1 MLSCTRKASAFS
13 NGCSEQA
20 PGRGLADSLGEIF
33 AVSIPGHHQ
42 SPILNVHGRP
52 DFLQPAPAR
61 AAWHDRLPGAAFSIG
76 VHAVLLLGVI
86 AITKGEGERV
96 PRPRTSLTYAP
107 VSLAVPVA
115 TLPTPREPARLAV
128 RKIEPLP
135 KPPAPVPAE
144 DARRIVEPSEP
155 VKPIPAAP
163 TVVADV
169 VELPPAVTP
178 TVQKPP
184 EPAVRVGAFE
194 AVNASRPRARETA
207 AVMPA
212 GFGDASPRGAVR
224 ALPAAAVAAGGFDR
238 ETAPPPAVVTTVAPA
253 GAFGDSSIEILFKP
267 KPRYTNEAEALG
279 IQGTVVLE
287 VEFTASNDVRVL
299 RVVRTLGHGLDE
311 SAIRAAEQIRF
322 KPARRQG
329 VAIDSRVT
337 VQIEFRL
344 S

>member
-1 MLSCTRKASAFS
+1 M
-13 NGCSEQA
+13 
-20 PGRGLADSLGEIF
+20 
-33 AVSIPGHHQ
+33 SIPGHHQ
-42 SPILNVHGRP
+42 SPTLNVHGRP
-52 DFLQPAPAR
+52 DFLQPTSAPS
-61 AAWHDRLPGAAFSIG
+61 AWHDRFPGAALSIG
-76 VHAVLLLGVI
+76 VHIVLLLGAV
-86 AITKGEGERV
+86 AITQGEAERV

-128 RKIEPLP
+128 REIEPAP
-135 KPPAPVPAE
+135 KPRLPVPVE
-144 DARRIVEPSEP
+144 NARRIVESPEP
-155 VKPIPAAP
+155 VKPSPAAP
-163 TVVADV
+163 TVAADV
-169 VELPPAVTP
+169 VELPPPVMP

-184 EPAVRVGAFE
+184 EAAVRVGAFE
-194 AVNASRPRARETA
+194 AVNAGRPRARETA

-212 GFGDASPRGAVR
+212 GFGDASARGAVR
-224 ALPAAAVAAGGFDR
+224 ALPAAAIAAGGFDR
-238 ETAPPPAVVTTVAPA
+238 EIAPPPPIVTTVAPSA
-253 GAFGDSSIEILFKP
+253 AFGDSSIEILFKP
-267 KPRYTNEAEALG
+267 KPRYTDEAETLG